1 MISRTMMTVFVRFLH
16 TYFVFLLI
24 TPYLENEYKIHQITS
39 YDKDAQ
45 MKCLS
50 VDVEYH
56 SPAG

>member
-39 YDKDAQ
+39 YDKDAKNASILQ
-45 MKCLS
+45 MSGTLN
-50 VDVEYH
+50 
-56 SPAG
+56 